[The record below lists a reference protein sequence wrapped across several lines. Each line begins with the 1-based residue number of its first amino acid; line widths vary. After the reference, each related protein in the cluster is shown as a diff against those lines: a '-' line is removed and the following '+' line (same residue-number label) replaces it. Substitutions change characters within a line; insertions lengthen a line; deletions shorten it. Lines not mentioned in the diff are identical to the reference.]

1 MTQQGALS
9 DEVDRLTLSKGVITV
24 QGKDEHGRA
33 VMHYHRT
40 RMDKETHESI
50 LRVIFFMLH
59 TATVADKTVQKNG
72 FVFLASYDNYDIY
85 KHFDRILTKKA
96 VCMVREALPVQVK
109 AVHIC
114 LQIFSRSFVTVVLP
128 VLKHLLGSYVRLH
141 MLLHAKP
148 GPDFVREMEQFGVNI
163 KNIPFVLGG
172 AFLHED
178 YLIWLR
184 EKEHVVL
191 PRPPAA
197 RAA

>member
-1 MTQQGALS
+1 
-9 DEVDRLTLSKGVITV
+9 LTLSKGVITV

-40 RMDKETHESI
+40 RMDKATGTRDSI

-59 TATVADKTVQKNG
+59 TATMADETVQKNG
-72 FVFLASYDNYDIY
+72 VVFLASYDKYDIY

-96 VCMVREALPVQVK
+96 VCMVMEALPLQVK

-114 LQIFSRSFVTVVLP
+114 LPILSHSFLNVAFP
-128 VLKHLLGSYVRLH
+128 VLKHILGRYLRLH

-148 GPDFVREMEQFGVNI
+148 GPGFVREMEQFGVNI

-184 EKEHVVL
+184 AKEHPVVL
-191 PRPPAA
+191 PQPRVAGEEPEVRQPA